1 MEQQCQ
7 KLRSELK
14 EWEKAFATAN
24 GGKKAGREDIKQ
36 HPDIANKYKLYNKL
50 RAAEAA
56 VLDQTIVPAKEQSS
70 KKRHAAKPPPVSAQ
84 TPQKRSKHTHSP
96 PQDMIAIPHQPPD
109 SPRGTPVAH
118 RKSIGPTPQKNGR
131 VLGLFDLLTPSSS
144 FRTPSKRHSL
154 GPLPTN
160 VAGTP
165 SGAKAKADG
174 YQAVEPIRSTTRRS
188 RSPPSASKRTYLASF
203 LTPSTRR
210 IADISGTPEAT
221 NSVSKL
227 RFDETPAFLRRDSR
241 RFWQSQRTGVGNNGD
256 EESAL
261 SWSPVAVRTMR
272 PKPAGRGLSALVKG
286 LREMEEAKLDEELDM
301 LREMEGEEE
310 TAQTNRATGEVR
322 VCVEDSQVP
331 DMPLGP
337 DGQGDGESEDL
348 EALEAEGK
356 DRNGRPLRV
365 WKKKGQKRTTRR
377 VTIKP
382 NTAKWKPEP
391 EWKGGKEQESEED
404 VAAVEE
410 TQLAPTAPVVEPDED
425 VEGRKTDDDY
435 ISEGASDEGEPDDQ
449 RMGKGAKQTRKEKEA
464 QKEPPKERGK
474 KKTSATAHANFRA
487 LKIKN
492 KNSKAKGRG
501 RFGRRR

>member
-7 KLRSELK
+7 NLRLELK
-14 EWEKAFATAN
+14 SWEKAFATAN

-56 VLDQTIVPAKEQSS
+56 EPDRKTGPAREQSP
-70 KKRHAAKPPPVSAQ
+70 KKRHAARPPPPVSAQ
-84 TPQKRSKHTHSP
+84 TPQKRSKHTHPP
-96 PQDMIAIPHQPPD
+96 PQDVSAVPDLPPG
-109 SPRGTPVAH
+109 SPYGTPVAH

-144 FRTPSKRHSL
+144 FRTPSKRQSL
-154 GPLPTN
+154 APLPAN
-160 VAGTP
+160 AAGTP
-165 SGAKAKADG
+165 TGAKDDCQTEKPVSSIKR
-174 YQAVEPIRSTTRRS
+174 QS
-188 RSPPSASKRTYLASF
+188 RSPPSASKRTHLASF
-203 LTPSTRR
+203 LTPSARR
-210 IADISGTPEAT
+210 IADISRTPEAT
-221 NSVSKL
+221 TSVSNL
-227 RFDETPAFLRRDSR
+227 RYDDTPAFLRRDSQ
-241 RFWQSQRTGVGNNGD
+241 RFSQNRHTGD
-256 EESAL
+256 EENENGETA
-261 SWSPVAVRTMR
+261 WSPVAVRTIR

-301 LREMEGEEE
+301 LRELEEGEE
-310 TAQTNRATGEVR
+310 TAQATKANNAPR

-337 DGQGDGESEDL
+337 DGQGDSESEDL

-356 DRNGRPLRV
+356 GRDGRPLRV

-404 VAAVEE
+404 VIAVEE
-410 TQLAPTAPVVEPDED
+410 TQFMPTAAVAEPDED
-425 VEGRKTDDDY
+425 AEDLKTDDDY
-435 ISEGASDEGEPDDQ
+435 NTERGSDQGELQDQ
-449 RMGKGAKQTRKEKEA
+449 AKGHGPEQMRREEEA
-464 QKEPPKERGK
+464 QREPPEGK
-474 KKTSATAHANFRA
+474 RKKMMSATAHANFRT